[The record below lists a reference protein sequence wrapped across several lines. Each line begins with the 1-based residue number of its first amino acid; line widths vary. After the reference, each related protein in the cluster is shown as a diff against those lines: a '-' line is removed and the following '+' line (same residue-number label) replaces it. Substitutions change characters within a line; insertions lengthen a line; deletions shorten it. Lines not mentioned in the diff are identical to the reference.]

1 MKKVIGAA
9 LFAAAL
15 FVAGQ
20 VHAQSKDT
28 TKRKDTTSF
37 KTKVHKTTR
46 QVGDAATKIG
56 HKTSELA
63 VKGASAVVDKQYKE
77 KCGPN
82 GETIYINSHSQY
94 YYVDKKGHKVY
105 LKESELKDK
114 KM

>member
-1 MKKVIGAA
+1 MKKLIGAA
-9 LFAAAL
+9 LFVAVL

-20 VHAQSKDT
+20 AQAQT
-28 TKRKDTTSF
+28 KDTTSF
-37 KTKVHKTTR
+37 KDKVSKTATKV
-46 QVGDAATKIG
+46 GN
-56 HKTSELA
+56 KTSELA
-63 VKGASAVVDKQYKE
+63 VKGASTIVDKQYKG

-82 GETIYINSHSQY
+82 GETVYINNQSKY

>member
-1 MKKVIGAA
+1 MKKVLGTT
-9 LFAAAL
+9 LFVAAL

-20 VHAQSKDT
+20 AQAQT
-28 TKRKDTTSF
+28 KDTTSF
-37 KTKVHKTTR
+37 THKVGKTATE
-46 QVGDAATKIG
+46 VGD
-56 HKTSELA
+56 KTSELA
-63 VKGASAVVDKQYKE
+63 VKGASTIVDKQYKG

-82 GETIYINSHSQY
+82 GETVYINNQSKY

>member
-20 VHAQSKDT
+20 VKAQS
-28 TKRKDTTSF
+28 KDTTSF
-37 KTKVHKTTR
+37 KTKVHKTTK

-82 GETIYINSHSQY
+82 GENIYINSHSQY

>member
-9 LFAAAL
+9 LVAAAL

-28 TKRKDTTSF
+28 TSF
-37 KTKVHKTTR
+37 KTKVHRTTK
-46 QVGDAATKIG
+46 QVGDAATKVG
-56 HKTSELA
+56 NKTSELA
-63 VKGASAVVDKQYKE
+63 VKGASTVVDKKYKG

-82 GETIYINSHSQY
+82 GETVYINGQSQY

-105 LKESELKDK
+105 LKESELKDAN
-114 KM
+114 M

>member
-1 MKKVIGAA
+1 MKKVIGAV

-15 FVAGQ
+15 LVAGQ
-20 VHAQSKDT
+20 VHAQS
-28 TKRKDTTSF
+28 KDTTSF
-37 KTKVHKTTR
+37 KTKVHKTTK

-63 VKGASAVVDKQYKE
+63 VKGASAVVDKQYKG

-82 GETIYINSHSQY
+82 GETVYINSHSQY
-94 YYVDKKGHKVY
+94 YYVDTKGHKVY

>member
-1 MKKVIGAA
+1 MKKVLGTA
-9 LFAAAL
+9 LIAAAL
-15 FVAGQ
+15 FTAGRAQ
-20 VHAQSKDT
+20 AQS
-28 TKRKDTTSF
+28 KDTTSF

-46 QVGDAATKIG
+46 QVGDAATKVG

-63 VKGASAVVDKQYKE
+63 VKGAAAVVDKQYKD

-82 GETIYINSHSQY
+82 GETIYINSHSEY

>member
-20 VHAQSKDT
+20 AHAQS
-28 TKRKDTTSF
+28 KDTTSF
-37 KTKVHKTTR
+37 KTKVHKTTK
-46 QVGDAATKIG
+46 QVGDAATKVG
-56 HKTSELA
+56 QKTSELA
-63 VKGASAVVDKQYKE
+63 VKGASAVVDKQYKG

-82 GETIYINSHSQY
+82 GETVYINSHSEY

>member
-1 MKKVIGAA
+1 MKKVIVAA

-20 VHAQSKDT
+20 AHAQS
-28 TKRKDTTSF
+28 KDTTSF
-37 KTKVHKTTR
+37 KTKVHKTTK
-46 QVGDAATKIG
+46 QVGDAATKVG
-56 HKTSELA
+56 QKTSELA
-63 VKGASAVVDKQYKE
+63 VKGASTVVDKQYKD